1 MDSSSSKRNYPR
13 LLYKKGKAPS
23 QQRSMSYYSYLSNF
37 QMVEEGVGLDG
48 WDAWDDDVDDDDVT
62 NLVHDISHNCVDR
75 GFWDVNEEPPAT
87 TRKKRP
93 TSVPE
98 TDVQSSKKKKANDT
112 KTVGV
117 EEDCDVS
124 NKEETQMNQLST
136 LMKTLIGK
144 LDNIDT
150 SIETKIGVL
159 LAPMNKKLATMEKE
173 LQKLKEKDVA
183 DDRKEDANSNVNEH
197 AEVNSREMV

>member
-1 MDSSSSKRNYPR
+1 M
-13 LLYKKGKAPS
+13 
-23 QQRSMSYYSYLSNF
+23 
-37 QMVEEGVGLDG
+37 
-48 WDAWDDDVDDDDVT
+48 DDDDVT

-124 NKEETQMNQLST
+124 NVSYTST
-136 LMKTLIGK
+136 YLF
-144 LDNIDT
+144 
-150 SIETKIGVL
+150 
-159 LAPMNKKLATMEKE
+159 
-173 LQKLKEKDVA
+173 
-183 DDRKEDANSNVNEH
+183 
-197 AEVNSREMV
+197 